1 MVKTRKL
8 QENLNPSNQHLLIDF
23 SQCISKLKDA
33 ADVRLLSNNYSDLLN
48 QYLLEVIVLPTVKAR
63 NPRFL
68 SVHNAFKQKRTMV
81 TI

>member
-33 ADVRLLSNNYSDLLN
+33 AVRLLSNNYSDLLN
-48 QYLLEVIVLPTVKAR
+48 QYLL
-63 NPRFL
+63 
-68 SVHNAFKQKRTMV
+68 
-81 TI
+81 